1 MENMDAPS
9 GYKYIYTRFRTIKG
23 KRHYKAN
30 GGLYK
35 FLVKDI

>member
-1 MENMDAPS
+1 MIHNDAPN
-9 GYKYIYTRFRTIKG
+9 GYKYVYSRYKTIKG